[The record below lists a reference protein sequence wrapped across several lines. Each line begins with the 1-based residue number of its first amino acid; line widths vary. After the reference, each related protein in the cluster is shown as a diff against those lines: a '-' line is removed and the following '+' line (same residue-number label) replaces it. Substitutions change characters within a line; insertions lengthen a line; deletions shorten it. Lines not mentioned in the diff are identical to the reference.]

1 MKYALITG
9 ASSGMGR
16 EYARQLAAMGYG
28 IVVVSNDEEG
38 NNRVANELTQR
49 YGVRAV
55 PMYADLTQANSAE
68 RIYNDVVTQGIEI
81 EILISN
87 AGMLLFSQLEHTPSE
102 RIEQIVSLHC
112 TTPTQLCRLF
122 AIDMR
127 RRGRGRIL
135 IVSSIT
141 AWAPYP
147 TISHYAATKAYLK
160 SFGESLWYELRG
172 TGVSVTTVFPSAV
185 DTPFYNLDEKMRRRL
200 LRCGVMMR
208 SEEVVRKALTA
219 MFRSR
224 KRSLPGF
231 ITKLEAAICAVLPSW
246 VLLLVMKLPAV
257 KRVLER
263 V

>member
-1 MKYALITG
+1 
-9 ASSGMGR
+9 
-16 EYARQLAAMGYG
+16 
-28 IVVVSNDEEG
+28 
-38 NNRVANELTQR
+38 
-49 YGVRAV
+49 
-55 PMYADLTQANSAE
+55 
-68 RIYNDVVTQGIEI
+68 
-81 EILISN
+81 
-87 AGMLLFSQLEHTPSE
+87 
-102 RIEQIVSLHC
+102 
-112 TTPTQLCRLF
+112 
-122 AIDMR
+122 
-127 RRGRGRIL
+127 L

-200 LRCGVMMR
+200 LRCGVMMH

>member
-1 MKYALITG
+1 MKWALVTG
-9 ASSGMGR
+9 ASSGMGK
-16 EYARQLAAMGYG
+16 EYARQLAERGYN
-28 IVVVSNDEEG
+28 IVVVSNNDDG
-38 NNRVANELTQR
+38 NRCVAEYLEHDYCIN
-49 YGVRAV
+49 AV
-55 PMYADLTQANSAE
+55 PIYADLAAKDGAQRLYQQVAE
-68 RIYNDVVTQGIEI
+68 RGYEV
-81 EILISN
+81 EILVSN
-87 AGMLLFSQLEHTPSE
+87 AGMLLFSQLEHTAVE
-102 RIEQIVSLHC
+102 RIEQIIALHC
-112 TTPTQLCRLF
+112 TAPTLLCRFF
-122 AIDMR
+122 AEDMR
-127 RRGRGRIL
+127 RRGEGRIL

-141 AWAPYP
+141 AWTPYP

-231 ITKLEAAICAVLPSW
+231 ITKLEAAICAILPSW